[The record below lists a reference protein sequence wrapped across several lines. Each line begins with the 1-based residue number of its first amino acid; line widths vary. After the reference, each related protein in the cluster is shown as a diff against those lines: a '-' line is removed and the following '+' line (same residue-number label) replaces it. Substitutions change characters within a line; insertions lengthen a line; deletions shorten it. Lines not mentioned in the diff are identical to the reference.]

1 MFLGML
7 CVIWGFTLFMCFRQ
21 AELCER
27 RSVKPE
33 EKCSVEWQL
42 AITAGMGMGQ
52 SVFGLW
58 AQPPTREPRRS
69 TGTRGARRTA
79 EDFDPEQP

>member
-58 AQPPTREPRRS
+58 AQPPTREPRR
-69 TGTRGARRTA
+69 GRRDARASATLL
-79 EDFDPEQP
+79 DPEDE